1 MKGADDNYVNEPLIP
16 LSTTKETKD
25 NIKTIISVYNEKK
38 EMNERIKNYFFNQKQ
53 AHVQGQIN

>member
-38 EMNERIKNYFFNQKQ
+38 EMNERIKNYFFNQK
-53 AHVQGQIN
+53 